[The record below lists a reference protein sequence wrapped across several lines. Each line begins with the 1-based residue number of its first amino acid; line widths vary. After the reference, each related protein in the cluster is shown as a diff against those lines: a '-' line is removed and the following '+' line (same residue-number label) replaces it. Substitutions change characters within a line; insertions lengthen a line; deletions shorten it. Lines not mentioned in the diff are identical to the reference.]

1 MTDSAATA
9 DRLSPQA
16 VAEAAAARSG
26 VNVRIVHDL
35 ADVSAIVRLLHGI
48 WRPDASNPLVTVELL
63 RALAHSG
70 NYVSGAFDG
79 DRLVGACVGFLA
91 APPGIALHSH
101 VAGVSA
107 DVRGRGVGTAL
118 KLHQRAWAVEQG
130 LTTITWTADP
140 LVRRNAYFNLAK
152 LRARPVEYLIDF
164 YGEIGDAVN
173 AGHGTDRLLLRWD
186 ITSGLVDDAVNGFSA
201 DFESG
206 MLVAD
211 GAVSALTVSA
221 AGHPVVGELGAGAV
235 RLVRVPAD
243 IEAIRQVDPDLAR
256 EWRTAVR
263 QVLGQLLGGGSR
275 VTGFTRDG
283 CYVVEGGRQ

>member
-263 QVLGQLLGGGSR
+263 QVLGQSLGGGSR

>member
-186 ITSGLVDDAVNGFSA
+186 IASGLVDDAVNGFSA